1 MSPKGSLIWMNLFL
15 WTGILLFGA
24 EDPLKVLILHSYQTD
39 YPWTGAIQ
47 RGIETGLSEGNSI
60 NVIIKT
66 EHLDTKRP
74 WTEARKTLF
83 VRYLEEQYKAYR
95 FDAVIVSDNDAYNF
109 MIQYGDSLFGQI
121 PWVFCGVNDPDPTVL
136 APYRSRVTGVIEYV
150 NYEKTLHLIQSLLP
164 DLQTLFI
171 LADETTTGIL
181 NKAEF
186 KSQMAAIGQPVP
198 YEILAPA
205 SFQEILNQVSRLP
218 EHTAILQLAY
228 SQDSSGTYIPY
239 KKVVRSVSAAA
250 SVPVFGVWDFN
261 MGQGIL
267 GGAIT
272 SGFEQG
278 KQAAGMLIRILE
290 GTEPQN
296 IPLLHLKDTPLM
308 IDWQQLQRWRI
319 PKNSLPIGTVILN
332 KAPNIIAENPHI
344 GIIIVFLSCT
354 IVILGVSIILLKRAQ
369 STLRASQLKIKQE
382 LQEKEMLL
390 REVHHRV
397 KNNLQIMASLLHL
410 QQSYTTNPETQSVLL
425 DTENRIRSME
435 LVHEESY
442 EQESFEKVDL
452 VQYLCSLGSYLSSI
466 SSNEFT
472 CTFECSGHE
481 NCESI
486 YVPLEWVVPF
496 GLLMNELITNSIKYA
511 HGEQGFCGIYGY
523 IERIDEQVVRL
534 TYWDSGPG
542 IPKEYSF
549 DKPETLGFQLMN
561 ILAQQCNVR
570 LLRDEKNLSKIY
582 ILITIDQITKAG
594 NI

>member
-1 MSPKGSLIWMNLFL
+1 MTIPKGSLICMSLFL
-15 WTGILLFGA
+15 WTGMLLFGA
-24 EDPLKVLILHSYQTD
+24 EDPLKVLVLHSYQTD

-47 RGIETGLSEGNSI
+47 KGIETVLNENTTL

-66 EHLDTKRP
+66 EHVDTKRL
-74 WTEARKTLF
+74 WTEPRKVLF
-83 VRYLEEQYKAYR
+83 VRYLEEQYKAFK

-109 MIQYGDSLFGQI
+109 MLQYGDALFGQI
-121 PWVFCGVNDPDPTVL
+121 PWVFCGVNNPDLTVL
-136 APYRSRVTGVIEYV
+136 APYRSHVTGVIEYV

-164 DLQTLFI
+164 DLQTLFV
-171 LADETTTGIL
+171 LADETTTGIV
-181 NKAEF
+181 NKGEF
-186 KSQMAAIGQPVP
+186 KSQMAALEQPIH

-205 SFQEILNQVSRLP
+205 SFQHILNQVSRFP
-218 EHTAILQLAY
+218 EHTAILLLAY

-239 KKVVRSVSAAA
+239 KKVVNSLSAAA

-308 IDWQQLQRWRI
+308 IDWQQLQRWRL
-319 PKNSLPIGTVILN
+319 PKNRLPMGTIILN
-332 KAPNIIAENPHI
+332 RAPNIIAENPHI

-354 IVILGVSIILLKRAQ
+354 IVILGIFIILLKRAQ
-369 STLRASQLKIKQE
+369 STLRASQLTIKQE

-397 KNNLQIMASLLHL
+397 KNNLQIMASLIHL
-410 QQSYTTNPETQSVLL
+410 QQSYTTNPETQSILL

-442 EQESFEKVDL
+442 EQDNFKKVNL
-452 VQYLCSLGSYLSSI
+452 VQYICSLGSYLSSI
-466 SSNEFT
+466 SSNEYT
-472 CTFECSGHE
+472 CTFECSPHE
-481 NCESI
+481 NAQVL
-486 YVPLEWVVPF
+486 YVSLEWVVPF

-511 HGEQGFCGIYGY
+511 HGEQGFCGIYGD
-523 IERIDEQVVRL
+523 IERIDEHVVRL

-561 ILAQQCNVR
+561 VLAQQCNVR

-582 ILITIDQITKAG
+582 ILITIDQIA
-594 NI
+594 